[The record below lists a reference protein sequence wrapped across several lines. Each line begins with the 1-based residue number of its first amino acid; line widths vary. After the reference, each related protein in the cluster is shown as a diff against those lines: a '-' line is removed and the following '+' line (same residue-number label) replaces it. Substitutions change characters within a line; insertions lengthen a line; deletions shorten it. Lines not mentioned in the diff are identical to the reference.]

1 MNARFLPVLARAV
14 MIVALLYLV
23 LPLVAV
29 IPLSLTDQRLLA
41 LPVEGLSTKH
51 YQTLFQ
57 SADWLD
63 AAWQSLQIAIA
74 TTVVAVSAGTA
85 SAIGCWLMG
94 NPSFF
99 RVLNLLPIMVPYII
113 FALGAYRMFAA
124 IGILDTV
131 LGVVIVHVIGAIP
144 FVFVSVSTN
153 LEYVD
158 RSLVRAARSLGAR
171 PLRAAV
177 TVILPNVK
185 TGLFSGAVFA
195 FLHSWDEIVRHPL
208 RVRPQRDHAAA
219 QDVGRAARR
228 SQPGHRLR
236 GSHPHCH
243 HGVDARDRAAH
254 QQDRFRPV
262 SHNCHP
268 ERSEG
273 PLRRQERSLAALGMT
288 VEGVTS
294 LTCLRPLRA

>member
-1 MNARFLPVLARAV
+1 VNARFLPLLARAV

-41 LPVEGLSTKH
+41 LPVDGLSTKH

-63 AAWQSLQIAIA
+63 AAWQSLQIALI

-85 SAIGCWLMG
+85 SAIGCWLIG
-94 NPSFF
+94 NPAFF

-113 FALGAYRMFAA
+113 FALGAYRLFAA

-185 TGLFSGAVFA
+185 TGLASGAVFA
-195 FLHSWDEIVRHPL
+195 FLHSWDEIVVTL
-208 RVRPQRDHAAA
+208 FVS
-219 QDVGRAARR
+219 GRAVTTLPRKMWD
-228 SQPGHRLR
+228 GLR
-236 GSHPHCH
+236 DDLS
-243 HGVDARDRAAH
+243 
-254 QQDRFRPV
+254 PV
-262 SHNCHP
+262 IACVAVI
-268 ERSEG
+268 
-273 PLRRQERSLAALGMT
+273 LIAITVSLLMIEQRINRTAP
-288 VEGVTS
+288 S
-294 LTCLRPLRA
+294 R